1 MNKHTLMTQ
10 PDRRSRLYII
20 LAAFFLTNALVAEF
34 VGSKIFSLEGS
45 LGIAPIELTLFGLKQ
60 SFDLTAGVL
69 AWPFVFIITDLIN
82 EYFGYQGVR
91 RLSLIAVGM
100 ILYAFGFVF
109 LAIRSHPAAFWENN
123 PNLPFNLNAAYAAVF
138 GQSLWIIVASVV
150 AFLVGQIVDVLV
162 FERIKRAT
170 AERFLWLRANGST
183 AVSQLLDSYVVL
195 TIAFHFGPQQWSLA
209 QVAAVGTKNFIYKIG
224 VAILLTPLLYIVH
237 WWIDRYLAENPE
249 P

>member
-1 MNKHTLMTQ
+1 MSNHPPMSQ

-34 VGSKIFSLEGS
+34 VGSKIFSLEGT
-45 LGIAPIELTLFGLKQ
+45 LGVPPVELTLFGLQQ

-100 ILYAFGFVF
+100 IIYAFGFIF
-109 LAIRSHPAAFWENN
+109 LAIHSHPAAFWENN

-162 FERIKRAT
+162 FERLKRAT
-170 AERFLWLRANGST
+170 SNRFLWLRANGST
-183 AVSQLLDSYVVL
+183 AVSQLLDSYFVL

-209 QVAAVGTKNFIYKIG
+209 QVAAVGTKNFIYKI
-224 VAILLTPLLYIVH
+224 AMALLLTPLLYAVH
-237 WWIDRYLAENPE
+237 WWIDRYLAGPE
-249 P
+249 KP